1 VKAKIMQF
9 IYTISPIQSKAART
23 YLDWTQQDLGREA
36 GIDRS
41 TVRNFEN
48 GLSPRR
54 ESVVKI
60 RKALEKHGIEF
71 TEDDGVKRRGME
83 VKVHQGIGSRAE
95 FYNDLLQ
102 TAKERCGEIY
112 CVLPSQAAFMR
123 VFGVDEGENLEQ
135 LAILGKIAKIKC
147 LVTEPSAS
155 NPVLSTVQFRL
166 TANHIIRS
174 DFIFGYGNKYV
185 IALERELTDFTFVL
199 LHTPQTAQEFRL
211 NFLSAWEDA
220 EPLRLS
226 QPQFQSERR
235 ARVAIGG

>member
-1 VKAKIMQF
+1 MQF

-48 GLSPRR
+48 ALSPRR

-83 VKVHQGIGSRAE
+83 VRVHRGIESRAE

-102 TAKERCGEIY
+102 TAKEHCGEIY
-112 CVLPSQAAFMR
+112 CLLPSQAAFMR
-123 VFGVDEGENLEQ
+123 VFGVDEGENLER
-135 LAILGKIAKIKC
+135 LTILSKIAKIKC
-147 LVTEPSAS
+147 LVTEPS
-155 NPVLSTVQFRL
+155 V
-166 TANHIIRS
+166 S
-174 DFIFGYGNKYV
+174 DFI
-185 IALERELTDFTFVL
+185 I
-199 LHTPQTAQEFRL
+199 
-211 NFLSAWEDA
+211 SA
-220 EPLRLS
+220 
-226 QPQFQSERR
+226 
-235 ARVAIGG
+235 I